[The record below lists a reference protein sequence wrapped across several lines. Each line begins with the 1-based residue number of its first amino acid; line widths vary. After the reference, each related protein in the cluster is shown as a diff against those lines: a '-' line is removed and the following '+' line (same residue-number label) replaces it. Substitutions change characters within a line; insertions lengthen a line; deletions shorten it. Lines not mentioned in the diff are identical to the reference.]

1 MVRCCNGEHDNRASP
16 MDHWLTVSEA
26 ATALGIS
33 VPTLYGWLS
42 SSDTGEFQ
50 IRGQPLTID
59 YLQGGARGQGRIRI
73 ATSEIERLQEAMRVR
88 PRPKTGRHL
97 PAKPRAYPGITVP
110 LGRPTN

>member
-1 MVRCCNGEHDNRASP
+1 
-16 MDHWLTVSEA
+16 MDHWLTASEA

-42 SSDTGEFQ
+42 SSDVGEFQ

-73 ATSEIERLQEAMRVR
+73 ATSEIERLKDAMRVHPQ
-88 PRPKTGRHL
+88 PRPKRRQPT
-97 PAKPRAYPGITVP
+97 KPQYYPGITVP
-110 LGRPTN
+110 LGRPE